1 MDENIELLEYIYQNS
16 EMGVFTLKKLIN
28 DINNRENKIK
38 KVIEE
43 QLKGYEEYLSESKK
57 RLKREKAELK
67 SNGLMAKMG
76 ASMGIK
82 KKVMM
87 DNSDASIAHML
98 TEGITMG
105 IVDITTKIKNYEKY
119 VTNSN
124 IKLARNFLKFQE
136 EQIEILKEYL

>member
-57 RLKREKAELK
+57 RLKCEKAELK

-82 KKVMM
+82 KEVMM